1 MLSSL
6 EPRKSVAALSHQV
19 WAPIAAILESN
30 QQANRD
36 AMWPK
41 NNEMA
46 GLRPALPASAKLAP
60 LTLTKVASFLKFTL
74 VRLARLKFVL
84 VKCSLTSSYSSIFVI
99 FLFGSVWCAL
109 VQFS

>member
-6 EPRKSVAALSHQV
+6 EPRNSVAALSHQV

-46 GLRPALPASAKLAP
+46 GPRPPLPAPAHTAPKAIPSIGQRLPAS
-60 LTLTKVASFLKFTL
+60 
-74 VRLARLKFVL
+74 
-84 VKCSLTSSYSSIFVI
+84 
-99 FLFGSVWCAL
+99 
-109 VQFS
+109 

>member
-6 EPRKSVAALSHQV
+6 EPRNSVAALSHQV

-46 GLRPALPASAKLAP
+46 GPRPPLPALAQLASPAIHSNGQ
-60 LTLTKVASFLKFTL
+60 
-74 VRLARLKFVL
+74 RLP
-84 VKCSLTSSYSSIFVI
+84 CS
-99 FLFGSVWCAL
+99 
-109 VQFS
+109 